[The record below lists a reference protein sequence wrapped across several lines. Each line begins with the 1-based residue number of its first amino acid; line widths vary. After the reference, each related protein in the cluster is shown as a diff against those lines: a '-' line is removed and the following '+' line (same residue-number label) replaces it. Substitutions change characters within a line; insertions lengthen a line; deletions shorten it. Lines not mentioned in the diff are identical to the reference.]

1 MQVYLVILVG
11 SEFIF
16 ASKVNDLD
24 LRLDCFISS
33 QNYQFYINDA
43 APWHEYVTD
52 FMKSNPEIEND
63 FYGKLWEK
71 SQTERNGESE
81 MVPDL
86 TAPSKDEFYL
96 YLTKKHQSGVTAI

>member
-1 MQVYLVILVG
+1 
-11 SEFIF
+11 
-16 ASKVNDLD
+16 
-24 LRLDCFISS
+24 
-33 QNYQFYINDA
+33 
-43 APWHEYVTD
+43 
-52 FMKSNPEIEND
+52 MKSNPEIEND

-96 YLTKKHQSGVTAI
+96 YLTHQSGVTAIWYRVKFSLLYKMYAMCLWVFENKQHLN